1 MRKLKLLS
9 SWFTNFPSER
19 PNRPKDDRGPWD
31 LITKGQQAVELTNKG
46 RLKEAQA
53 IYRGL
58 IKKGHA
64 NHTVFGNLA
73 TICGI
78 QGRHEEL
85 RSLLYK
91 AIKLNPNFPEA
102 HYNLGN
108 SLKEQGKLNAAIASY
123 KKSIELN
130 PNLSDTHFNLGNTFR
145 GVGDLNGAIASYK
158 TAIKLKPDLP
168 DAHYNLGNLLKE
180 QGDLNGAIASY
191 KTAIK
196 LKPDFSDALFN
207 LSLIMLLKGDYLNG
221 WKKYEARAKRKGLR
235 RKSHALPN
243 CKEWN
248 GEILKKNTELLLVTE
263 QGYGDTLQFIRFAL
277 FLKKQG
283 INVSICAQ
291 PKLHSLIKASGIDA
305 APLSPEQASR
315 TTTGLWT
322 PLLSVPM
329 HLNVSPDNPITTEPY
344 LKTTD
349 ELNDK
354 WKSILSEEKRP
365 IIGINCQVNPLAEKT
380 ELKGR
385 SLPLEAFAP
394 IANNHRITLLSLQK
408 GFGSEQLEKCSFQD
422 RFVGCQ
428 GQINDTWHFLETAAI
443 ISNCDLIVTSD
454 TYVAHLAGGMGKPT
468 WLLLTKIPDWRWGL
482 EGETTFWYPS
492 VRLFRQNKNKNWDEV
507 LQRMAG
513 ELQQRLGS
521 NPRQTQPSES
531 F

>member
-46 RLKEAQA
+46 RLKEAEA

-58 IKKGHA
+58 IKRGHA

-108 SLKEQGKLNAAIASY
+108 SFKEQGKLNAAIASY
-123 KKSIELN
+123 KKSIKLN
-130 PNLSDTHFNLGNTFR
+130 PNLSDTHFSLGNTFR

-158 TAIKLKPDLP
+158 TAIKLKPDFP
-168 DAHYNLGNLLKE
+168 DAV
-180 QGDLNGAIASY
+180 
-191 KTAIK
+191 
-196 LKPDFSDALFN
+196 FN
-207 LSLIMLLKGDYLNG
+207 LSLVMLLTGDYLNG
-221 WKKYEARAKRKGLR
+221 WKNYESRTKRRDLM

-243 CKEWN
+243 CKGWN
-248 GEILKKNTELLLVTE
+248 GEILKKKTELLLVTE

-315 TTTGLWT
+315 TTTGIWT

-329 HLNVSPDNPITTEPY
+329 HLNISPDNPIATEPY

-365 IIGINCQVNPLAEKT
+365 IIGINWQGNPLAEKS

-428 GQINDTWHFLETAAI
+428 GQINDTWDFLETAAI
-443 ISNCDLIVTSD
+443 ISNCDLIITSD